1 MVGLDFGVK
10 HIYSSHLELGRLV
23 TRESIP
29 CLSDLVPCLV
39 PLRLPLSLGVV
50 I

>member
-23 TRESIP
+23 TRESI
-29 CLSDLVPCLV
+29 SD
-39 PLRLPLSLGVV
+39 
-50 I
+50 